1 MLTPSIIIDQSFTM
15 IRTIA
20 MFLLSVVSLLQLHE
34 SCAKQEREMTSMSIV
49 DGYGPPG
56 PDPYEDYNNN
66 RQETSQPLKILFWY
80 HQLLGQII
88 YPEFVSDDQ
97 TNSEYE
103 SFDNNLLRKDV
114 HITF

>member
-34 SCAKQEREMTSMSIV
+34 SCAKI
-49 DGYGPPG
+49 P

-66 RQETSQPLKILFWY
+66 EQETSQPPKILFWY
-80 HQLLGQII
+80 HQLLGHII

>member
-1 MLTPSIIIDQSFTM
+1 
-15 IRTIA
+15 

-34 SCAKQEREMTSMSIV
+34 SCAKIPQQEREMTSMNIV

-66 RQETSQPLKILFWY
+66 SQETSQPLNILFWY

-103 SFDNNLLRKDV
+103 SFDNNFLRKDV